1 MGWRPEAVG
10 WVRAGCTNSY
20 WFPPLFGGFPRKGW
34 GSVLYKTQYWV
45 LPPGTARLSN
55 VKELMHLMSKL
66 VSRLTL
72 FLEWYHSTVLDQSI
86 NMLAWNWIRSCSTE
100 SADPTGT
107 RGAPPSRSSSSPS
120 SPSCSRRGPPVQ
132 KLSSRL
138 AESFFRSAP
147 SSVESQNHWYWFW
160 FSTQFPLSHKT
171 HWNSS
176 GNMKLIL
183 VVYIVNIDQN
193 SALLKPLTQKPKSWA
208 GFSFSFAV
216 IDTLPFAFQSFWQ
229 SVLNRIWLIYT
240 LCAFQISSHRGVW
253 RPHPP
258 KKCNRAGYTQNIR
271 KNAKKI
277 TKAKIQLSQF
287 SHSSRM
293 QKQQPSKKSPL

>member
-72 FLEWYHSTVLDQSI
+72 FLECCHSTVLDQSI
-86 NMLAWNWIRSCSTE
+86 KRNMSAWNWIRSCSTE

-120 SPSCSRRGPPVQ
+120 SPSCSRPGLQGP
-132 KLSSRL
+132 KLFCRWDL
-138 AESFFRSAP
+138 R
-147 SSVESQNHWYWFW
+147 
-160 FSTQFPLSHKT
+160 
-171 HWNSS
+171 
-176 GNMKLIL
+176 
-183 VVYIVNIDQN
+183 
-193 SALLKPLTQKPKSWA
+193 
-208 GFSFSFAV
+208 
-216 IDTLPFAFQSFWQ
+216 
-229 SVLNRIWLIYT
+229 
-240 LCAFQISSHRGVW
+240 
-253 RPHPP
+253 
-258 KKCNRAGYTQNIR
+258 KKE
-271 KNAKKI
+271 
-277 TKAKIQLSQF
+277 
-287 SHSSRM
+287 M
-293 QKQQPSKKSPL
+293 